1 MFEIYDKAGNVVDTI
16 RSDSRGLAVS
26 KQLPLSRYTIR
37 EVKSPDH
44 YGVNEEVLTAYLEY
58 EGQILR
64 FEVTNKSLST
74 GVSISKTGP
83 KEVDSGQPVRYTFSG
98 IANTSNV
105 RLDSFYWR
113 ERALFLDNLRRNT
126 Q

>member
-1 MFEIYDKAGNVVDTI
+1 MDTI
-16 RSDSRGLAVS
+16 KSDSRGLAVS
-26 KQLPLSRYTIR
+26 KQLPLSRYSVR
-37 EVKSPDH
+37 EVKAPAN
-44 YGVNEEVLTAYLEY
+44 YGINEEVLTAYLEY

-64 FEVTNKSLST
+64 FEVTDKSLST
-74 GVSISKTGP
+74 GVSITKTGP
-83 KEVDSGQPVRYTFSG
+83 KEVVSGQPVNYTFSG

>member
-1 MFEIYDKAGNVVDTI
+1 M
-16 RSDSRGLAVS
+16 
-26 KQLPLSRYTIR
+26 SRYSVR
-37 EVKSPDH
+37 EVKAPAN
-44 YGVNEEVLTAYLEY
+44 YGINEEVLTAYLEY

-64 FEVTNKSLST
+64 FEVTDKSLST
-74 GVSISKTGP
+74 GVSITKTGP
-83 KEVDSGQPVRYTFSG
+83 KEVVSGQPVNYTFSG